1 MRFHARLLAV
11 AWIAL
16 SVGMAGT
23 TAGLAQTEKRIA
35 LVIGNSA
42 YRHTGILA
50 NPKNDA
56 EAVAKLLKTMGFADV
71 RLRTDLDYGGMREG
85 IRLFGKSA
93 ADAEIALIY
102 FAGHG
107 LEISGENYLVPVDAR
122 LAHVRDLEYE
132 TVSLASVLSA
142 VESARRLKLVILDAC
157 RNNPLGHKIVLRSGP
172 TRGLG
177 RGLGRIEPTG
187 EVLVAY
193 AAKAGTLAEDGAG
206 KHSPY
211 AQALLKHMATPGLDV
226 IRMFGRV
233 KEAVLEATQSAQE
246 PWIYGSPGGEPVALV
261 PALARPAPPE
271 KIAPAP
277 PAPSETPGAR
287 LIGVWGEHASACKDF
302 KEDVNPAWASGK
314 YFRISETYFDRCRI
328 EAVQAK
334 GAEFQYELVCMIEGI
349 QGNEYKKTTIASVGS
364 NGRLRFKSRAEHDEH
379 FDSLQKYQRCE

>member
-11 AWIAL
+11 VWIAL
-16 SVGMAGT
+16 GVGTAGT

-42 YRHTGILA
+42 YQHTGVLA
-50 NPKNDA
+50 NPRNDA
-56 EAVAKLLKTMGFADV
+56 AAVARLLKTMGFADV
-71 RLRTDLDYGGMREG
+71 KLRTDLDYGGMRES

-93 ADAEIALIY
+93 ANAEIALIY
-102 FAGHG
+102 YAGHG

-142 VESARRLKLVILDAC
+142 VESARKLKLVILDAC
-157 RNNPLGHKIVLRSGP
+157 RNNPLGHKIILRGGP

-206 KHSPY
+206 RHSPY

-261 PALARPAPPE
+261 PALAKPAPPE
-271 KIAPAP
+271 KIP
-277 PAPSETPGAR
+277 PSAPSEQPGAK
-287 LIGVWGEHASACKDF
+287 LHGVWGEHASACKDY
-302 KEDVNPAWASGK
+302 KDQVNPAWASGK
-314 YFRISETYFDRCRI
+314 YLRISETYFDRCRI
-328 EAVQAK
+328 ASLRPKE
-334 GAEFQYELVCMIEGI
+334 GEFQYDLVCTIEGV
-349 QGNEYKKTTIASVGS
+349 QGNDYKKTTIASVGGD
-364 NGRLRFKSRAEHDEH
+364 GRLRFKSRAEHDEH
-379 FDSLQKYQRCE
+379 FDTLQRYQRCE